1 MLSRLKQELDKSDNC
16 DLEMRQ
22 SMFLDLLIQFT
33 VCCMWNFWDGCL
45 LNPNN
50 MYEQNKNQVKL
61 ARLYLTV
68 KAT

>member
-1 MLSRLKQELDKSDNC
+1 MLSRLKQELDKSDKC

-33 VCCMWNFWDGCL
+33 VCCMWNFGDGCP

-61 ARLYLTV
+61 ERLYLTV

>member
-1 MLSRLKQELDKSDNC
+1 
-16 DLEMRQ
+16 MRQ

-33 VCCMWNFWDGCL
+33 VCMWNFCDGCL

>member
-33 VCCMWNFWDGCL
+33 VCCMWNFCDGFL

-50 MYEQNKNQVKL
+50 MYEQNKN
-61 ARLYLTV
+61 
-68 KAT
+68 